1 MATTTL
7 FTIPTSSY
15 SKNPHSKSIIS
26 VFKHHSFIPIPKPQN
41 LLIINPKR
49 LNFSVKAEQKTEDS
63 NVTTV
68 APTELKSDVKNDEMQ
83 KTEDLNVTT
92 VASSEHES
100 DENVS
105 HLGSENEDQQEIDW
119 KNDEEFKKFM
129 GNPSIEAAIK
139 LEKKRTDRKL
149 KELDR
154 ERNSDNFVMGLFNK
168 VVRDSLF
175 REKQRLEKAE
185 ESFKALDLNK
195 LKSCFGF
202 TTFFATDVRRF
213 GDGGIFIG
221 NLRRPIEEV
230 IPALEQKLSEAAGR
244 EVVLWFMEEKTNDI
258 TKQVCVVQ
266 PKSEIDLQFELT
278 KLSTPSGY
286 VSAVA
291 LAVTT
296 FGTIALMSGFFLKP
310 DATFNDYVRD
320 VLPLFGGFLTILGVS
335 EIATRV
341 TAARYGVK
349 LSPSFLV
356 PSTWTGCSGVMN
368 NYESILPNKKALFDI
383 PVARTASAYLTS
395 LALAVA
401 AFVADG
407 SFNGGDNALY
417 IRPQFFYNNPLLS
430 FIQYVIGPYT
440 DDLGN
445 VLPYAVEGV
454 GVPVDPL
461 AFAGLL
467 GMVVTS
473 LNLLPCGRLE
483 GGRIAQAMFGRST
496 AALLSIATSLLLV
509 VGGFS
514 GSVLCLAWGL
524 FATFFRGGEEIP
536 ATDEITPLG
545 DNRYA
550 WGFVL
555 GLICLLTL
563 FPNGGGTFSSSFLN
577 GPYFR
582 GDL

>member
-1 MATTTL
+1 MATLFIFSHAPLSHLSCSLKNTTKKHSFSRQRVL
-7 FTIPTSSY
+7 SFTKHPFGQKSGRKLVKYALKEEQESEQTSTSS
-15 SKNPHSKSIIS
+15 SP
-26 VFKHHSFIPIPKPQN
+26 VAVADEKPSGDTN
-41 LLIINPKR
+41 
-49 LNFSVKAEQKTEDS
+49 
-63 NVTTV
+63 
-68 APTELKSDVKNDEMQ
+68 
-83 KTEDLNVTT
+83 
-92 VASSEHES
+92 
-100 DENVS
+100 
-105 HLGSENEDQQEIDW
+105 GSEMEASKESEELEQQQEMDW
-119 KNDEEFKKFM
+119 KTDEDFKKFM

-139 LEKKRTDRKL
+139 LEKKRADRKL

-154 ERNSDNFVMGLFNK
+154 ENGGNPLVGLFNRF
-168 VVRDSLF
+168 VRENLSK
-175 REKQRLEKAE
+175 EKERLEKAE
-185 ESFKALDLNK
+185 ETFKALDLNK

-202 TTFFATDVRRF
+202 DTFFATDVRRF

-221 NLRRPIEEV
+221 NLRKPIEEV
-230 IPALEQKLSEAAGR
+230 IPKLEKKLSEAAGR
-244 EVVLWFMEEKTNDI
+244 EIVVWFMEEKTNDI
-258 TKQVCVVQ
+258 TKQACVVQ
-266 PKSEIDLQFELT
+266 PKAEMDLQFEST
-278 KLSTPSGY
+278 KLSTPWAN
-286 VSAVA
+286 VV
-291 LAVTT
+291 
-296 FGTIALMSGFFLKP
+296 
-310 DATFNDYVRD
+310 
-320 VLPLFGGFLTILGVS
+320 PLFGGFISILGVS

-341 TAARYGVK
+341 TAVHYGVK

-356 PSTWTGCSGVMN
+356 PIQLDRC
-368 NYESILPNKKALFDI
+368 IFDI
-383 PVARTASAYLTS
+383 TGYLQLLLLCLMVASMVVIMHCKFS
-395 LALAVA
+395 MA
-401 AFVADG
+401 AFK
-407 SFNGGDNALY
+407 Y

-454 GVPVDPL
+454 GVPCDPL

-496 AALLSIATSLLLV
+496 ATLLSFATSLLLGI
-509 VGGFS
+509 GGLS

-536 ATDEITPLG
+536 TKDEITPLG

-555 GLICLLTL
+555 GLICFLTL
-563 FPNGGGTFSSSFLN
+563 FPNGGGTFNSSFLSD
-577 GPYFR
+577 PFFR

>member
-1 MATTTL
+1 MQAPPAMATVFITNPRCSPSL
-7 FTIPTSSY
+7 PLIKKSNAGHPFGQRARIPFSLSSRPTSSVR
-15 SKNPHSKSIIS
+15 P
-26 VFKHHSFIPIPKPQN
+26 
-41 LLIINPKR
+41 
-49 LNFSVKAEQKTEDS
+49 
-63 NVTTV
+63 
-68 APTELKSDVKNDEMQ
+68 LKSSAG
-83 KTEDLNVTT
+83 EDRENEP
-92 VASSEHES
+92 ASSSSVAVVSERPGREDGDAEATETSGES
-100 DENVS
+100 E
-105 HLGSENEDQQEIDW
+105 EEEREREKQQEMDW
-119 KNDEEFKKFM
+119 KSDEEFKRFM
-129 GNPSIEAAIK
+129 GSPSIEAAIK
-139 LEKKRTDRKL
+139 LEKKRADRKL

-154 ERNSDNFVMGLFNK
+154 ESSDNPIVGLFNRIA
-168 VVRDSLF
+168 RDSLAKE
-175 REKQRLEKAE
+175 RERLEKAE
-185 ESFKALDLNK
+185 ETFKALDLNK
-195 LKSCFGF
+195 LRSCFGF
-202 TTFFATDVRRF
+202 DTFFATDVRRF

-221 NLRRPIEEV
+221 NLRRPIDEV
-230 IPALEQKLSEAAGR
+230 IPKLESKLSEAAGR
-244 EVVLWFMEEKTNDI
+244 EVVVWFMEEKADDI
-258 TKQVCVVQ
+258 TKQACVVQ
-266 PKSEIDLQFELT
+266 PKSEMDLQFEST
-278 KLSTPSGY
+278 RLSTPWGY

-291 LAVTT
+291 LCVTT

-310 DATFNDYVRD
+310 DATFDDYLSNIV
-320 VLPLFGGFLTILGVS
+320 PLFGGFVSILGVS

-356 PSTWTGCSGVMN
+356 PSNWTGCLGVMN
-368 NYESILPNKKALFDI
+368 NYESLLPNKKALFDI

-395 LALAVA
+395 LALTIA

-417 IRPQFFYNNPLLS
+417 IRPQFFFNNPLLS
-430 FIQYVIGPYT
+430 FIQFVIGPYT

-496 AALLSIATSLLLV
+496 ATLLSFATSFLLGI
-509 VGGFS
+509 GGLS

-536 ATDEITPLG
+536 AKDEITPLG
-545 DNRYA
+545 DDRFA
-550 WGFVL
+550 WGIVL
-555 GLICLLTL
+555 GLICFLTL
-563 FPNGGGTFSSSFLN
+563 FPNVGGTFSSSFFES
-577 GPYFR
+577 PFFR
-582 GDL
+582 SDF

>member
-1 MATTTL
+1 MASLSFTSSSLWSLNKKPTL
-7 FTIPTSSY
+7 TSSSSSLSKQSFLKNHFLSFSISSKPKSLKQLKFSAKDEQAETNPTSSTSVTMLSEKPSSSDQSQKNEEEEEESV
-15 SKNPHSKSIIS
+15 SK
-26 VFKHHSFIPIPKPQN
+26 
-41 LLIINPKR
+41 
-49 LNFSVKAEQKTEDS
+49 
-63 NVTTV
+63 
-68 APTELKSDVKNDEMQ
+68 
-83 KTEDLNVTT
+83 
-92 VASSEHES
+92 
-100 DENVS
+100 
-105 HLGSENEDQQEIDW
+105 QQEMDW
-119 KNDEEFKKFM
+119 KTDEEFKSFM

-139 LEKKRTDRKL
+139 LEKKRADRKL

-154 ERNSDNFVMGLFNK
+154 EASTSNPIVGFLNRVIRDNL
-168 VVRDSLF
+168 S
-175 REKQRLEKAE
+175 REKEMLEEAE
-185 ESFKALDLNK
+185 EAFKALDLNK
-195 LKSCFGF
+195 LKGCFGF
-202 TTFFATDVRRF
+202 DTFFATDVRRF

-221 NLRRPIEEV
+221 NLRKPIEQV
-230 IPALEQKLSEAAGR
+230 MPILEKKLAEAAGR
-244 EVVLWFMEEKTNDI
+244 EVVLWFMEENTNGI
-258 TKQVCVVQ
+258 TKQVCMVQ
-266 PKSEIDLQFELT
+266 PKSEMDLQFEYT
-278 KLSTPSGY
+278 KLSTPWGY
-286 VSAVA
+286 VSAILLSVA
-291 LAVTT
+291 T

-310 DATFNDYVRD
+310 DATFDDYLAD
-320 VLPLFGGFLTILGVS
+320 VVPLFGGFLSILGVS
-335 EIATRV
+335 EITTRV

-356 PSTWTGCSGVMN
+356 PSNWTGCLGVMN
-368 NYESILPNKKALFDI
+368 NYESLLPNKKALFDI

-395 LALAVA
+395 LVLALA

-430 FIQYVIGPYT
+430 FIQFVIGPYT

-483 GGRIAQAMFGRST
+483 GGRIAQALFGRNI
-496 AALLSIATSLLLV
+496 AALLSFGTSFLLGI
-509 VGGFS
+509 GGLS

-536 ATDEITPLG
+536 AKDEITPLG
-545 DNRYA
+545 EDRYA
-550 WGFVL
+550 WGLVL
-555 GLICLLTL
+555 ALICFLTL
-563 FPNGGGTFSSSFLN
+563 FPNSGGTFSSSFLN
-577 GPYFR
+577 PPFFR

>member
-1 MATTTL
+1 MASV
-7 FTIPTSSY
+7 FTSSCTCSTPSKKNHLSSY
-15 SKNPHSKSIIS
+15 SFSKKIHSLAFPSKAH
-26 VFKHHSFIPIPKPQN
+26 VRRFKFA
-41 LLIINPKR
+41 
-49 LNFSVKAEQKTEDS
+49 VKYEKTE
-63 NVTTV
+63 
-68 APTELKSDVKNDEMQ
+68 ESDHSSTSSSSSVVISKNDE
-83 KTEDLNVTT
+83 TEDAQKKDLLVDG
-92 VASSEHES
+92 ES
-100 DENVS
+100 DQVEVK
-105 HLGSENEDQQEIDW
+105 EQQEMDW
-119 KNDEEFKKFM
+119 KTDEEFKKFM

-139 LEKKRTDRKL
+139 LEKKRADRKL

-154 ERNSDNFVMGLFNK
+154 ENIDNPLGGLLK
-168 VVRDSLF
+168 KIAIDSLS
-175 REKQRLEKAE
+175 RQKERLEKAE
-185 ESFKALDLNK
+185 EAFKALDLNK

-202 TTFFATDVRRF
+202 NTFFARDVRRF

-221 NLRRPIEEV
+221 NLRKPVEEV
-230 IPALEQKLSEAAGR
+230 IPLLEKKLSEAAGR
-244 EVVLWFMEEKTNDI
+244 EVVLWLMEEKTDDI
-258 TKQVCVVQ
+258 TKQVCMVQ
-266 PKSEIDLQFELT
+266 PKAEIDLQFEST
-278 KLSTPSGY
+278 RLSTAWGY
-286 VSAVA
+286 LSSVA
-291 LAVTT
+291 LCVTT

-310 DATFNDYVRD
+310 DATFNDYLANV
-320 VLPLFGGFLTILGVS
+320 VPLFGGFITILGVS
-335 EIATRV
+335 EIATRT

-356 PSTWTGCSGVMN
+356 PSNWTGCLGVMN
-368 NYESILPNKKALFDI
+368 NYESLLPNKKALFDI

-395 LALAVA
+395 LILAVA

-430 FIQYVIGPYT
+430 FIQFVIGPYT

-483 GGRIAQAMFGRST
+483 GGRIAQSMFGRNT
-496 AALLSIATSLLLV
+496 ASVLSFTTSLLLGI
-509 VGGFS
+509 GGLS

-536 ATDEITPLG
+536 AKDEITPLG
-545 DNRYA
+545 DDRYA
-550 WGFVL
+550 WGLVL
-555 GLICLLTL
+555 GLICFLTL
-563 FPNGGGTFSSSFLN
+563 FPNGGGTFSSSFLSA
-577 GPYFR
+577 PYFR
-582 GDL
+582 DGL